1 ATIHRHSPVD
11 IDVEIGGLRSTTRIT
26 RQRDA
31 VHGDHLYVQTTRGT
45 LDFDIVARFTVPGA
59 GIATGGLTA
68 PMPGTVLD
76 IRVSVGDHVT
86 AGATLVVLEAMKMEH
101 HIRAPGDGVVT
112 ELFVTVGQQV
122 GNGASLATIEASAA
136 EGDQP

>member
-1 ATIHRHSPVD
+1 M
-11 IDVEIGGLRSTTRIT
+11 
-26 RQRDA
+26 
-31 VHGDHLYVQTTRGT
+31 HGDHLYVQTTRGT

-59 GIATGGLTA
+59 GIGAVSPPVAMPA